1 MNHDAGNIEISIE
14 VLLAQLALV
23 LVQQLTHKIVDLVA
37 IQIRRVLRL
46 LEEESCRVLELFH
59 LIQKNIMTPY
69 SQQSKTYKQKYFFYG
84 LFEVFISGII
94 EEAITTYIMDSN
106 KDIRVYWI

>member
-1 MNHDAGNIEISIE
+1 
-14 VLLAQLALV
+14 
-23 LVQQLTHKIVDLVA
+23 
-37 IQIRRVLRL
+37 
-46 LEEESCRVLELFH
+46 
-59 LIQKNIMTPY
+59 MTPY

-106 KDIRVYWI
+106 KDIRVYWIWEVEI